1 MADGKD
7 IKFST
12 DARSRLL
19 KGINLLAD
27 TVRITLG
34 PKGRNVVLDKSFG
47 SPRITKDGVTVAKEI
62 DLKDK
67 FENMG
72 AQMIKEV
79 ASKTSDTAGDGT
91 TTATILA
98 QAIVEEGLKAVAAG
112 MNPMDLKRGI
122 DTATKAIVEELKKK
136 SKKISTNEEVKQ
148 VGTISANGDIEVG
161 EHLAQAMEKVGN
173 EGVIT
178 VEEGKGLETEL
189 NVVEGMQ
196 FDRGYLSPYFVTNA
210 EKMTCEMEDVYI
222 LLHEQ
227 KLSNLQPMLP
237 LLESV
242 AQSGKPLLI
251 IAEEIEGEALATLIV
266 NKLRG
271 GLKIAAVKAPGFGD
285 RRSAMLED
293 IALLTNGQVISEEL
307 GIKLENVKLDSLGTA
322 KKINIDKENT
332 TIVGGSGKKS
342 EIDARCNQIRNEI
355 EQSDS
360 DYDKEK
366 LQERL
371 AKLSGGVAVLHVGGA
386 SEVEVKEKKDRVEDA
401 MNATRAA
408 VEEGVVP
415 GGGVALLY
423 AKKILDSIKSPN
435 PDQQVGINIIK
446 KAIERPIRQIAK
458 NAGVDGSIIVGKLL
472 EQDNE
477 NYGYNAQ
484 TGKFTDLVKDGIIDP
499 TKVVLSAIQDSASV
513 AGLLI
518 TAEAV
523 IADLPDEKKDM
534 PAMPDMGGG
543 MGGDMG
549 GMGGMGM

>member
-19 KGINLLAD
+19 KGINLLANA
-27 TVRITLG
+27 VRITLG

-122 DTATKAIVEELKKK
+122 DTATKAIIEELKKK

-178 VEEGKGLETEL
+178 VEEGKGLDTEL

-210 EKMTCEMEDVYI
+210 EKMTCELEDVYI

-423 AKKILDSIKSPN
+423 AKKILDSIKSAN
-435 PDQQVGINIIK
+435 SDQQVGINIVK
-446 KAIERPIRQIAK
+446 KAIERPVRQIAK

-523 IADLPDEKKDM
+523 VADLPEEKKDM